1 MQKLQSIKHEKSR
14 LKESNLMKAK
24 FNAKTAIIALNG
36 ILADL
41 EKDDGT
47 IIDTRN
53 VDEKVINLI
62 AYISALNTMNDYEP

>member
-24 FNAKTAIIALNG
+24 FNAKTAIIA
-36 ILADL
+36 L

>member
-1 MQKLQSIKHEKSR
+1 MQKLQSVKHEKSR

-24 FNAKTAIIALNG
+24 FNAKTAITALNG

>member
-14 LKESNLMKAK
+14 LKEFNLMKAK
-24 FNAKTAIIALNG
+24 FNAKTAIITLRD

-41 EKDDGT
+41 EKDDGS
-47 IIDTRN
+47 ILDTRH

-62 AYISALNTMNDYEP
+62 AYVSALNTMNDYEP

>member
-24 FNAKTAIIALNG
+24 FNAKTAIIALRD

-47 IIDTRN
+47 IINTRH

-62 AYISALNTMNDYEP
+62 AYVSALNIMNDYEP